1 MSSMDIQCLWR
12 HLCSDVSNAQAPAFS
27 GWGHGPGGCES
38 MDGLWIFWYR
48 WTDVFTKMESA
59 NQWIGVL
66 VSLVRDILKKSTGS
80 FQFLP
85 TNYGGCRGTFPST
98 SSGTNLTWWMMDLG
112 RYLILSHA
120 QKEDTAGSTSPGF
133 HIFSQVSGAQRPL
146 SKAQPRRLGRPSTS
160 PGARCCRAMAF
171 MAGCCSSSW
180 EFKHGWWLD
189 SDRQNLWAPAKLGFD
204 ILALLC
210 EFNWFYGNR
219 FDPTRMEITNK

>member
-1 MSSMDIQCLWR
+1 
-12 HLCSDVSNAQAPAFS
+12 
-27 GWGHGPGGCES
+27 
-38 MDGLWIFWYR
+38 
-48 WTDVFTKMESA
+48 
-59 NQWIGVL
+59 
-66 VSLVRDILKKSTGS
+66 
-80 FQFLP
+80 
-85 TNYGGCRGTFPST
+85 
-98 SSGTNLTWWMMDLG
+98 MDLG

-133 HIFSQVSGAQRPL
+133 HILPQVSGAQMPL
-146 SKAQPRRLGRPSTS
+146 SEAQPRRLGRPSTS

-210 EFNWFYGNR
+210 DFNWFYGNR
-219 FDPTRMEITNK
+219 FDPTRMEITNKQWRNDPWPCLLGMLQRSIGGVEIVIGIRFDPGDGLLQEVAQAHLRRFQLRLVRRWKLPSGNLT